1 MNNTIKKAA
10 LYLVGALISLFLL
23 VRIEGIMIYLTQLY
37 DKLVYNHVYP
47 WMDTDT
53 IIIQNRIII
62 LLIVYFIY
70 RSFFAK
76 NKK

>member
-37 DKLVYNHVYP
+37 NKLVYNQVYP

>member
-1 MNNTIKKAA
+1 MNHTIKKIG
-10 LYLVGALISLFLL
+10 LYLLTGIISLFLL
-23 VRIEGIMIYLTQLY
+23 VRIEGIIIYLTQLY
-37 DKLVYNHVYP
+37 DKFVHHLEYP
-47 WMDTDT
+47 WMDTST

>member
-1 MNNTIKKAA
+1 MNHIMKKTA
-10 LYLVGALISLFLL
+10 LYLLGTFISLFLL
-23 VRIEGIMIYLTQLY
+23 VRIEGILIYLTQCY
-37 DKLVYNHVYP
+37 DKLVHNYVYP
-47 WMDTDT
+47 WMATDT

>member
-1 MNNTIKKAA
+1 MNNIMKKTV
-10 LYLVGALISLFLL
+10 LYLLGIFISLFLL
-23 VRIEGIMIYLTQLY
+23 VRIEGILIYLTQLY
-37 DKLVYNHVYP
+37 DKLVHNHVYL
-47 WMDTDT
+47 WMAEDT

-62 LLIVYFIY
+62 LLIIYFIY